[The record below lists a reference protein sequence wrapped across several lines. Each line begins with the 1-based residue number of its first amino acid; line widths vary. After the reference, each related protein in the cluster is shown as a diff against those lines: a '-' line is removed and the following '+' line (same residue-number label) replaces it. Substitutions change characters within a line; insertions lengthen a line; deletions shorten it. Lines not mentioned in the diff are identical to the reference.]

1 MTDQTTTVAA
11 ESTTA
16 VDTGGTEST
25 TTFSLSPVLVVCIG
39 LVAACVGVWIGF
51 KIAGGE
57 LEGVGCPDCAD
68 KHVEAVR
75 GVGGAVP
82 ADRTWEER
90 APTWV
95 EVSTTEPETVVDG

>member
-1 MTDQTTTVAA
+1 MTDTSPTTASAPDTS
-11 ESTTA
+11 STTA

-68 KHVEAVR
+68 KHVEAV
-75 GVGGAVP
+75 
-82 ADRTWEER
+82 
-90 APTWV
+90 
-95 EVSTTEPETVVDG
+95 TEPETVVDG